1 MPDIDVVI
9 NLAGATLNKR
19 WTPSYKQMIMTSRI
33 QSTESL
39 VHLFEQR
46 QHKPEVLLM
55 QALWVII
62 LQVYIELIQ
71 NNIKHFLLISC
82 QMSFI
87 NGNDCSS
94 FRKFWYTC
102 CIRKI

>member
-19 WTPSYKQMIMTSRI
+19 WTPSYKQTIMTSRI

-39 VHLFEQR
+39 VQLFEQR

-62 LQVYIELIQ
+62 LQVLSNLYRT
-71 NNIKHFLLISC
+71 ISNT
-82 QMSFI
+82 SF
-87 NGNDCSS
+87 
-94 FRKFWYTC
+94 
-102 CIRKI
+102 

>member
-19 WTPSYKQMIMTSRI
+19 WTPSYKQTIMTSRI

-39 VHLFEQR
+39 VQLFEQR
-46 QHKPEVLLM
+46 QHKPEVLFNASAM
-55 QALWVII
+55 G
-62 LQVYIELIQ
+62 YYPPSFIELIQ

-87 NGNDCSS
+87 NGNDLLVVS
-94 FRKFWYTC
+94 
-102 CIRKI
+102 KILVHVLY